1 MPWEAFE
8 VEAKVVIRDG
18 QRFVQIPESFV
29 LVGEDIFVRQE
40 KDGVIT
46 VYPRSP
52 EGWAALKPFNPFWDH
67 PDDDE
72 EEEQEANHAA

>member
-8 VEAKVVIRDG
+8 IEAKVVVRDG

-40 KDGVIT
+40 KDGAIT

-52 EGWAALKPFNPFWDH
+52 EGWTALKPFHPFANF
-67 PDDDE
+67 PDDEDDE
-72 EEEQEANHAA
+72 LEEANHAA